1 MATLRERQKEHTR
14 VRLTDCALSLFSAK
28 GYPGTTVDD
37 IAAAAGATRATFYL
51 HFSSKAEV
59 VKALLDR
66 ADALRADDDDAA
78 AAADVVAS
86 GRRDLVEQHL
96 SRTLDRWPTLRPYLA
111 AAAQAAPSEP
121 FIAAILDGWSDGAA
135 TALQEGL
142 DRADRFPADSRRVRA
157 VLAAGQLDLLSRR
170 VLDADWPVPREVC
183 LQTLTDSWCALL
195 IDEQRAPAT
204 HGAST
209 PQSSRKPER

>member
-14 VRLTDCALSLFSAK
+14 VRLTDAALELFSAK
-28 GYPGTTVDD
+28 GYAGTTVDD

-51 HFSSKAEV
+51 HFSSKVEV
-59 VKALLDR
+59 MRALLER
-66 ADALRADDDDAA
+66 ADGLRTAADDVPAA
-78 AAADVVAS
+78 EVVAS
-86 GRRDLVEQHL
+86 GRRDLVERHL
-96 SRTLDRWPTLRPYLA
+96 GRAFDRWGALRPYVM

-121 FIAAILDGWSDGAA
+121 QVAEILEAWSDGAA

-142 DRADRFPADSRRVRA
+142 DRAARFPADSRRVRA

-170 VLDADWPVPREVC
+170 VLDADWPVPRDVC

-195 IDEQRAPAT
+195 LDEQRAPAT

-209 PQSSRKPER
+209 PQSSRKPAR